1 VEDEISSNNQRINE
15 EITALE
21 VFLIDEEGRK
31 LGVMSFD
38 QAMWLAYERG
48 FDLVEVGAN
57 AKPPVAKLIDYNKEL
72 YERAKQ
78 IRKQKAQHKAPEVK
92 EIKLSFNISRHDIEV
107 RVKKT
112 QDFFNDGH
120 KVKIFLF
127 LKGRENIFRDKA
139 NKLITEFKDEAKA
152 EFDTP
157 IKRQGN
163 CYFAIIKRK

>member
-1 VEDEISSNNQRINE
+1 MDES
-15 EITALE
+15 
-21 VFLIDEEGRK
+21 GKK
-31 LGVMSFD
+31 LGTISYD

-48 FDLVEVGAN
+48 YDLVEVGPN
-57 AKPPVAKLIDYNKEL
+57 AQPPVAKLIDYNKEL

-78 IRKQKAQHKAPEVK
+78 IRKQRAQHKAPEVK

-107 RVKKT
+107 RVKKA
-112 QDFFNDGH
+112 QDFFGEGH
-120 KVKIFLF
+120 KVKVFLF

-139 NKLITEFKDEAKA
+139 NKLITDFTNEASA
-152 EFDTP
+152 EFDAP